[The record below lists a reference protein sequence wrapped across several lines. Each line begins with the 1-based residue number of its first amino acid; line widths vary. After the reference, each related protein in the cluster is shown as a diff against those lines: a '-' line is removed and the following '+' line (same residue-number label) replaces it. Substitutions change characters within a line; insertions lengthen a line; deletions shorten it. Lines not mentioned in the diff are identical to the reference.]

1 LDQGQNGFM
10 SHRALQL
17 KIDRESEDAARAF
30 QAIPARIAILAT
42 LNVDGPQTR
51 GQLAERLGLGT
62 SALQHQLVALREI
75 GLVVAV
81 PLEEPDHYHRTEYRI
96 DAVEL
101 ASAYKALGS
110 GLGLN
115 D

>member
-1 LDQGQNGFM
+1 M

-17 KIDRESEDAARAF
+17 KIDRQSEDAARAF

-81 PLEEPDHYHRTEYRI
+81 PLEEPDHYHRSVYRI
-96 DAVEL
+96 EAQRLE
-101 ASAYKALGS
+101 SAYNALGLA
-110 GLGLN
+110 LGVAGVAR
-115 D
+115 

>member
-1 LDQGQNGFM
+1 M

-17 KIDRESEDAARAF
+17 KIDRKSEDAARAF

-51 GQLAERLGLGT
+51 GQLSERLSLGT

-81 PLEEPDHYHRTEYRI
+81 PLEEPDHYHRTAYRV
-96 DAVEL
+96 DAVKL
-101 ASAYKALGS
+101 ASIYKALGS
-110 GLGLN
+110 GLGLS